1 MNSQEGFMLG
11 DWKSL
16 RDNLYQFSGVPPSSI
31 WSEQDAELH
40 NDGIFY
46 QNKLLNI
53 IEDSEPLFLKKQVS
67 IKLNTY
73 MKEQECE
80 EMNQRCKKQI
90 VQLLGLIVGMRTYFQ
105 SYKFGEQVRSKIL
118 PLSGKNILQYW
129 YYFPFMDM
137 FEGLGEEYYKMF
149 STEYTKILFQYYENF
164 PDYWQNQ
171 MMRQKII
178 AFGNVL
184 LNEHD
189 DKTFKELIHM
199 FTDACTASEHEVY
212 PTELMNL
219 FLLIENQKIN
229 HPERFERLQE
239 KPKDFEEK
247 FDLMSSSTQY
257 LASIEKL
264 QIYLKKSFQEFDFE
278 FSFPLFYGSA
288 KNIERSEQN
297 IEELRIFAHHLKRVQ
312 SDYLKQ
318 RKPMIKP
325 ENPLYMY
332 SLDVIITAK
341 INNMKGMIIKSTK
354 YYEDYLSKSSKGF
367 VSSAL
372 DTFSR
377 LIKDKKE

>member
-1 MNSQEGFMLG
+1 M
-11 DWKSL
+11 
-16 RDNLYQFSGVPPSSI
+16 
-31 WSEQDAELH
+31 
-40 NDGIFY
+40 
-46 QNKLLNI
+46 
-53 IEDSEPLFLKKQVS
+53 EDVS
-67 IKLNTY
+67 RY
-73 MKEQECE
+73 
-80 EMNQRCKKQI
+80 
-90 VQLLGLIVGMRTYFQ
+90 VFQ

-189 DKTFKELIHM
+189 GNIKSRYIISLTEFQYGSYSKDKTFKELIHM